1 MGVLD
6 GLAAPLD
13 DAPALGELDPLA
25 VPDPLGAAEVLGTA
39 VAVGSGKSLLGT
51 FAKARTKISTKVTST
66 RRIQGLARLSSR
78 GGRAP
83 RYPGAGASSRAE
95 PPRL

>member
-1 MGVLD
+1 MGVVE
-6 GLAAPLD
+6 GVAVRLD
-13 DAPALGELDPLA
+13 DAPALGDPDPPA
-25 VPDPLGAAEVLGTA
+25 VPDALGTADVLGTA

-51 FAKARTKISTKVTST
+51 FAKASTKIRTKMTTTK
-66 RRIQGLARLSSR
+66 RIQGFARLSSR
-78 GGRAP
+78 GGSAP